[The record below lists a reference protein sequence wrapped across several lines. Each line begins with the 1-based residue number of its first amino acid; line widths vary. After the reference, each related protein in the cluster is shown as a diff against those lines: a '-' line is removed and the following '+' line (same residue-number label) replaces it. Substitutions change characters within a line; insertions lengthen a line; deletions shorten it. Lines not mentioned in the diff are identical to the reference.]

1 MMTRTALSTAS
12 FARPFTLSVLD
23 GTQPAGDYTIE
34 TEEELLEGVS
44 FPTYRRLRTV
54 ILLPAKV
61 GSMVTA
67 QAALI
72 DPIELESTLRK
83 SNAGSEKAC
92 N

>member
-1 MMTRTALSTAS
+1 MARTTLSTVS

-44 FPTYRRLRTV
+44 FPAYRRLRTV
-54 ILLPAKV
+54 ILLPAKP

-67 QAALI
+67 QAAPV
-72 DPIELESTLRK
+72 DPVELDATLRK
-83 SNAGSEKAC
+83 SSAGSENAC